1 MQLNY
6 HKSIVEMLK
15 YSLTINTIS
24 YEPKCRSE
32 NFQLTGILL
41 DNVNTKPSMNL
52 MEWVRIL
59 K

>member
-24 YEPKCRSE
+24 YEPKYRSE